1 MPENIGTEMFTHVC
15 ITVFAV
21 TVQKIQKTIN
31 LFSTH
36 CVIYSWKEKAL
47 FSS

>member
-1 MPENIGTEMFTHVC
+1 MFSPVC
-15 ITVFAV
+15 VGVFTV
-21 TVQKIQKTIN
+21 TMQKIQKIIN

-36 CVIYSWKEKAL
+36 CVLYSWKQKAL